1 MARMSHSRFLQA
13 GNICSGKYSG
23 RPGKW
28 EERVVLCKRTF
39 STSNAFAL
47 SHVASINGVKGILW
61 YEHKDFGLY
70 NWFAFKYAL
79 NEDLN
84 VMVQFLLFAAYS
96 EFT

>member
-1 MARMSHSRFLQA
+1 MGGKSGTLQA
-13 GNICSGKYSG
+13 HIQYC
-23 RPGKW
+23 
-28 EERVVLCKRTF
+28 C
-39 STSNAFAL
+39 TSNAFEL

-61 YEHKDFGLY
+61 YVPYEHKDFGLY